1 MYNWTCAVQ
10 THIIQGPT
18 IYNETSFHLKK
29 KKEKKRNSVIA
40 TAWMNLKGIMLNE
53 IKQKRNCS
61 TPDFPVHHQLPELA
75 QNHVL

>member
-1 MYNWTCAVQ
+1 MYKWTCAVQ

-29 KKEKKRNSVIA
+29 KKRNKEKKRNSVIA

-53 IKQKRNCS
+53 TNQTEKDNTLS
-61 TPDFPVHHQLPELA
+61 
-75 QNHVL
+75 